1 MRITALNNFLPAV
14 LLLFLVAVVSFGQD
28 ASQAAPGAREDSQ
41 EDQPRTVRETMI
53 KMRIDEDKK
62 EYTEMLDRSKQAQK
76 LSEELE
82 HDFAAKN
89 QLTRDDYD
97 KLANLEK
104 LVKKIRGNLG
114 GEDAD
119 RSSDDDDD
127 DDAIPN
133 NPADAV
139 KALGSFTSKLVDEL
153 TKTSRFSVSVAA
165 IQSTNAVLKVCR
177 FLKGSN

>member
-1 MRITALNNFLPAV
+1 MRLTAPKTLFPAT
-14 LLLFLVAVVSFGQD
+14 LLILLAAVVSFGQD
-28 ASQAAPGAREDSQ
+28 ASQGTVGAREDSQ
-41 EDQPRTVRETMI
+41 DDQPRTVRETMV
-53 KMRIDEDKK
+53 KMRIDEEKK
-62 EYTEMLDRSKQAQK
+62 EYTEMLDRGKQAQK

-82 HDFAAKN
+82 HDFVAKN

-119 RSSDDDDD
+119 DLADDDDN
-127 DDAIPN
+127 AVPN

-139 KALGSFTSKLVDEL
+139 KALGSFASKLVDEL

-165 IQSTNAVLKVCR
+165 IQSTNALLKVCR
-177 FLKGSN
+177 FLKGPK